1 MAQSPYFDGGFG
13 LASVIMFNTGLI
25 LLLVS
30 RFLTLADN
38 KITKVE
44 NLKILTKLQFLD
56 LSDNLVEDFDG
67 GLYKLFNYSV

>member
-1 MAQSPYFDGGFG
+1 MGDVG
-13 LASVIMFNTGLI
+13 LVSVMFNMGLI
-25 LLLVS
+25 LLLVN

-67 GLYKLFNYSV
+67 GL

>member
-1 MAQSPYFDGGFG
+1 MGDFG
-13 LASVIMFNTGLI
+13 LVSVMFNTGLM
-25 LLLVS
+25 LLLVN

-67 GLYKLFNYSV
+67 GL

>member
-1 MAQSPYFDGGFG
+1 
-13 LASVIMFNTGLI
+13 MFNTGLM
-25 LLLVS
+25 LLLVY

-44 NLKILTKLQFLD
+44 NLKILTNLQFLD

-67 GLYKLFNYSV
+67 GL

>member
-1 MAQSPYFDGGFG
+1 MGDFGLVSVMFNGGF
-13 LASVIMFNTGLI
+13 I
-25 LLLVS
+25 LLLVN

-44 NLKILTKLQFLD
+44 NLKILTNLQFLD

-67 GLYKLFNYSV
+67 GL